1 MSIKQKHTNDDD
13 SVKPSLFSQEVA
25 LSLSKKEV
33 LIVDDDPVFRTLVST
48 CLEGFSCRV
57 TVASNGLEGLISL
70 RENIPDIL
78 LCDLSMPVMSGGEFV
93 EEVSQQYPMLP
104 MIVVSG
110 TGDMKDVAKMLRYGV
125 KDFLVKPLDSLTTLI
140 SSLTSAL
147 KDVDS
152 TDYMMR
158 DFSSQWFKTDDSEE
172 QPEDQELKWHL
183 QQLKENPNAAR
194 ELLVGLL
201 PERDSNCG
209 SWWLNYRVLQSTD
222 ELPIVFD
229 YSWLIDGRLV
239 FYVLD
244 SSTGEENSV
253 GTTLLVRAFFD
264 DYIRNTEANE
274 NDLQHLV
281 ARIERGMSH
290 SGYADPIE
298 GLFGIINVGDEE
310 IDILPVGLS
319 AIWQPGSAVNNLSS
333 MNIPVMNQLGKN
345 SQKNPMYTFN
355 LSQHNGTLHLHKIGS
370 SSFSFT
376 IKRVMK

>member
-1 MSIKQKHTNDDD
+1 MSIKQEHIRDDNAI
-13 SVKPSLFSQEVA
+13 KPSTFSQDVE

-33 LIVDDDPVFRTLVST
+33 LIVDDDPVFRTLVSN
-48 CLEGFSCRV
+48 CLEKFSCRV
-57 TVASNGLEGLISL
+57 RVAENGLEGLKSL
-70 RENIPDIL
+70 REGIPDIL

-147 KDVDS
+147 KDADS
-152 TDYMMR
+152 TDYMVR
-158 DFSSQWFKTDDSEE
+158 DFSGQWFKTDDSEE
-172 QPEDQELKWHL
+172 QPEDQELQWHL

-239 FYVLD
+239 FYILD
-244 SSTGEENSV
+244 SSTGGENSV
-253 GTTLLVRAFFD
+253 GTSLLVRAFFD

-274 NDLQHLV
+274 NNLEHLV

-290 SGYADPIE
+290 SGYADAIE
-298 GLFGIINVGDEE
+298 GLFGIINVADQE

-319 AIWQPGSAVNNLSS
+319 AIWQPGATTNNLSS
-333 MNIPVMNQLGKN
+333 MSIPVLNKLGKN
-345 SQKNPMYTFN
+345 SQKNQLYTFN
-355 LSQHNGTLHLHKIGS
+355 LTQYNGTLHLHKIGS
-370 SSFSFT
+370 SSFSCT
-376 IKRVMK
+376 IKRVLK